1 MKTIPPIKRI
11 STFLLCIAISTSSF
25 AQTLEFVENQPDYNY
40 AEAYKTNNDNL
51 VFTYYYGG
59 INSSLYNFDGT
70 NFQPLILG
78 EGIGSIWY
86 LEEYQSKHYLT
97 HFNNPAHLI
106 EVDGSQVTLF
116 EIPEDYDN
124 PLFLGKYNDKLY
136 VLGQGFEFSIFSFDG
151 NELEG
156 YEVPNELRVTNFYF
170 SEDDQSI
177 YLILKD
183 GSTDEKTAWIFDGEN
198 YTEIPNPQGKEIIYV
213 FGEINDVIAFWC
225 RDAATYEIGSLYGY
239 DGTNLTAFP
248 NPENTSLIEPLGSNE
263 EQLFL
268 RYENINTEKKDL
280 YGFDGDNLNSLY
292 TNPDKEIFDY
302 EGNYNGKDYFRVFYD
317 DRAYFYRY
325 DGTFFT
331 VIESPQGLS
340 ASYISGSTN
349 ENIFL
354 NYIDTGDNQIL
365 TKLSLGE
372 TTATLVPNPPVNMK
386 LDSFF
391 TQFEN
396 TFFYFYVSD
405 SDPNIGKLYA
415 VDKNGF
421 KEVDTPENITWVS
434 YAFTLNQEIFFVGYT
449 EDPFTSQLYKIK
461 GSDLGKLEAVE
472 TNQNIIVSPNPAKEY
487 FKVLFTEAKII
498 GEVKV
503 NLFSIS
509 GKLINTQDFNVSGS
523 NPEILYPTESLSSGV
538 YVMEVISAIGK
549 ATKKVIVE

>member
-1 MKTIPPIKRI
+1 MKTIPLIKKI
-11 STFLLCIAISTSSF
+11 SFFLLFITIFSSSF
-25 AQTLEFVENQPDYNY
+25 AQTLEIVENQPDSPYFR
-40 AEAYKTNNDNL
+40 AFETNNEDL
-51 VFTYYYGG
+51 VFTTHYGE
-59 INSSLYNFDGT
+59 INSRLYAFDGT
-70 NFQPLILG
+70 NFQSLMLE

-124 PLFLGKYNDKLY
+124 PLFLGEYNDKLY

-183 GSTDEKTAWIFDGEN
+183 YSTDEKTAWIFDGEN
-198 YTEIPNPQGKEIIYV
+198 YTEIPNPQGKEIIHV
-213 FGEINDVIAFWC
+213 FGEINGVIAFWC
-225 RDAATYEIGSLYGY
+225 RDAATYEIGSLYAY

-268 RYENINTEKKDL
+268 RYKNINTEKKDL
-280 YGFDGDNLNSLY
+280 YGFDGDNLNPLY
-292 TNPDKEIFDY
+292 TNPDKSIFDY

-317 DRAYFYRY
+317 DRAYFHQY
-325 DGTFFT
+325 DGTSFT

-340 ASYISGSTN
+340 ASYVPGLTDEKLFLSYVDN
-349 ENIFL
+349 EN
-354 NYIDTGDNQIL
+354 NQIL

-405 SDPNIGKLYA
+405 SDPNVGKLYA

-421 KEVDTPENITWVS
+421 KEVDTPENITSVS

-449 EDPFTSQLYKIK
+449 EDPFTSQLYKIN

-472 TNQNIIVSPNPAKEY
+472 TNQNITVSPNPANDY
-487 FKVLFTEAKII
+487 FKIHFTNATIV

-503 NLFSIS
+503 NIFSIS
-509 GKLINTQDFNVSGS
+509 GKLINTQDFRVSGS
-523 NPEILYPTESLSSGV
+523 NPEIFYPTESLTSGV
-538 YVMEVISAIGK
+538 YVMEVTSAIGK